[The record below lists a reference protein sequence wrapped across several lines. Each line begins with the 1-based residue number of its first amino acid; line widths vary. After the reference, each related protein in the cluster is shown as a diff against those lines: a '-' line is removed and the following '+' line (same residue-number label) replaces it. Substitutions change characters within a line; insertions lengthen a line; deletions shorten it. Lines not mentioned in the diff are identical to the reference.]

1 MGSKANVLVTASGG
15 IVSQGIIKSLKLSN
29 MKKDHPVMYEI
40 ITTDIDVQAAGL
52 YRGDTGIIVPSTSSS
67 DYIDSII
74 KICKEQNIR
83 AIFVG
88 STEELLPIA
97 FAKEKIE
104 KEADT
109 VVLTNTIDVIST
121 AIDKWKTFEF
131 LKKNNLP
138 CAESSLP
145 ENQEEFIEKF
155 GFPLVVKPREGHGS
169 LHVYIVNNRDEI
181 IQAIF
186 AIQKAGWHPIIQE
199 YLDGKNMEFT
209 SGVVVDR
216 TGKGVMSSISMRK
229 TLKQGQTY
237 KAFVDDFHDIRKS
250 AEETALKFGCRG
262 SINIQAKMIENT
274 PKIFEINP
282 RFSATCPIRAVAGVN
297 EPDIVFRNFVLG
309 EEIKINAYQ
318 KLVCMRYWNEVYLP
332 YATYEKTKNVG
343 KVSNSDSFILNYF

>member
-1 MGSKANVLVTASGG
+1 MASKTNVLVTACGG

-29 MKKDHPVMYEI
+29 MKKDHTVMYEI
-40 ITTDIDVQAAGL
+40 VTTDIDAQATGL
-52 YRGDTGIIVPSTSSS
+52 YRSNAGIVVPSTSSP

-74 KICKEQNIR
+74 KICQEKNIR

-88 STEELLPIA
+88 STEELLPIT

-104 KEADT
+104 KETGA

-121 AIDKWKTFEF
+121 ALDKWKTFEF

-145 ENQEEFIEKF
+145 ENQEEFIERF
-155 GFPLVVKPREGHGS
+155 GFPLVVKPREGYGS
-169 LHVYIVNNRDEI
+169 LHFYIVNDRDEI
-181 IQAIF
+181 RQAIS

-199 YLDGKNMEFT
+199 YLDGENVEFT

-216 TGKGVMSSISMRK
+216 TGMNVMSSISMKK

-250 AEETALKFGCRG
+250 AEETALKFRCKG

-282 RFSATCPIRAVAGVN
+282 RFSATCPIRAASGVN

-318 KLVCMRYWNEVYLP
+318 KLVCMRYWNEVYVP
-332 YATYEKTKNVG
+332 YAIYEKTNNTG

>member
-1 MGSKANVLVTASGG
+1 MRAKATVLVTAAGG
-15 IVSQGIIKSLKLSN
+15 IVSQGIMKSLKLSN

-40 ITTDIDVQAAGL
+40 VATDVNAQAAGL
-52 YRGDTGIIVPSTSSS
+52 YRSDIGILMPSYSSS
-67 DYIDSII
+67 DYVDSII
-74 KICKEQNIR
+74 KICKEQNVQ

-88 STEELLPIA
+88 SEQELLPIA

-104 KEADT
+104 KETGSA
-109 VVLTNTIDVIST
+109 VLVNPIDVISIAT
-121 AIDKWKTFEF
+121 DKWKTFEF

-145 ENQEEFIEKF
+145 ENQEEFIEEF

-169 LHVYIVNNRDEI
+169 LHFYIVNNRDEI
-181 IQAIF
+181 RQAIS
-186 AIQKAGWHPIIQE
+186 AIQKVGWRPIIQE
-199 YLDGKNMEFT
+199 YLDGENVEFT
-209 SGVVVDR
+209 SGVVVNR
-216 TGKGVMSSISMRK
+216 TGKNVMASISMRK

-237 KAFVDDFHDIRKS
+237 KAFVDDFHDVRRS

-282 RFSATCPIRAVAGVN
+282 RFSATCPIRAVAGIN

-309 EEIKINAYQ
+309 EEIKIDAYQ
-318 KLVCMRYWNEVYLP
+318 KLVCMRYWNEVYVP
-332 YATYEKTKNVG
+332 YSTYEKTNRMG
-343 KVSNSDSFILNYF
+343 KVSNSDSFIPDYF

>member
-1 MGSKANVLVTASGG
+1 MRTKANVLVTAAGG

-29 MKKDHPVMYEI
+29 MKKDHPIMYEI
-40 ITTDIDVQAAGL
+40 VATDINAQAAGL
-52 YRGDTGIIVPSTSSS
+52 YRSDIGILVPPTSSS
-67 DYIDSII
+67 DYVDSII
-74 KICKEQNIR
+74 KICKEQNIQ

-88 STEELLPIA
+88 STEELLSIA
-97 FAKEKIE
+97 FAKEKIA
-104 KEADT
+104 KETGT
-109 VVLTNTIDVIST
+109 VVLTNTINVISIAT
-121 AIDKWKTFEF
+121 DKWKTFEF
-131 LKKNNLP
+131 LTKNNLP

-169 LHVYIVNNRDEI
+169 LHFYIVNNRDEI
-181 IQAIF
+181 TQAIS
-186 AIQKAGWHPIIQE
+186 AIQKAGWRPIIQE
-199 YLDGKNMEFT
+199 YLDGENVEFT
-209 SGVVVDR
+209 SGVVVNR
-216 TGKGVMSSISMRK
+216 TGENVMSSITMRK

-237 KAFVDDFHDIRKS
+237 KAFVDDFHDVRKS

-309 EEIKINAYQ
+309 EEIKIDAYQ
-318 KLVCMRYWNEVYLP
+318 KLVCMRYWNEVYVP
-332 YATYEKTKNVG
+332 YATYEKTKNMG
-343 KVSNSDSFILNYF
+343 KISNSDSFI